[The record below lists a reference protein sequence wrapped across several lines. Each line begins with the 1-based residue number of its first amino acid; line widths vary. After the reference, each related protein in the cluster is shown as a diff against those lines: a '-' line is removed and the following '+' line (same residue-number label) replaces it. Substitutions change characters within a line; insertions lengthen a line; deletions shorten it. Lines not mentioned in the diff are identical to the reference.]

1 MRRPHHGAGSERTPD
16 MFTTIALATAP
27 LHPGWG
33 WGPGF
38 WIVPAIFWLLII
50 GLVIT
55 LVATRRRRWA
65 RSGWGGPWS
74 PHGVGP
80 WASAQAAH
88 NAETVLAERF
98 ARGDIDEVEYRARLE
113 VLRSQQPQPPH
124 S

>member
-1 MRRPHHGAGSERTPD
+1 
-16 MFTTIALATAP
+16 MFTTIALAAAP
-27 LHPGWG
+27 FHPGPGWG
-33 WGPGF
+33 PGPGF

-50 GLVIT
+50 GLIIT

-65 RSGWGGPWS
+65 RAGWGGPWG
-74 PHGVGP
+74 PHGAGP

-113 VLRSQQPQPPH
+113 VLRSQQVQPPQ

>member
-1 MRRPHHGAGSERTPD
+1 ML
-16 MFTTIALATAP
+16 TTIALATTP
-27 LHPGWG
+27 FHPGWG

-50 GLVIT
+50 GLIIT

-65 RSGWGGPWS
+65 RAGWGGPWG

-113 VLRSQQPQPPH
+113 VLRSQQPQPPQG
-124 S
+124 